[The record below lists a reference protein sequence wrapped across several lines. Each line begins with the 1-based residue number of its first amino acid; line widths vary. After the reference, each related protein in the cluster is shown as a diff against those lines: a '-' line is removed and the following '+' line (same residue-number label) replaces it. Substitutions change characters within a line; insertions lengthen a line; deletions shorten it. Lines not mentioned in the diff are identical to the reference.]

1 VAKLPGSRVELMN
14 LLEEA
19 KVKKPFF
26 EDQWSPCDQYYAM
39 AVALDPS
46 CVKESTMF
54 NVFI

>member
-1 VAKLPGSRVELMN
+1 MN

-26 EDQWSPCDQYYAM
+26 EDQWSPCDQYAM

-46 CVKESTMF
+46 CVKESAMF